1 MVVGNLTTVIKGIH
15 KTGGRKFGVLNQSV
29 LGCIPLVK
37 ALVNGS
43 EGSCVE
49 EASALAKLHNRLKE
63 GGVTCCGSDPLICG
77 GKRTVK
83 DYELCENPSDYVFF
97 FTPFIPLKGLIRLF
111 PSLCGVET
119 KEFLAH
125 TISKHYLKN
134 NPTMLI
140 KVLFG

>member
-49 EASALAKLHNRLKE
+49 EASALAKLHNSVLSVE
-63 GGVTCCGSDPLICG
+63 LENCG